1 MLEIKNLVVRYG
13 RITVLHGIDLT
24 LGDNEVVA
32 LIGNNGAGKT
42 TTLKAISGMQK
53 PASGSIEFNG
63 TSLIGLPSHKIVE
76 QGIIHV
82 PEGRRI
88 FTKMTVKENLLMGS
102 YSVRDTK
109 FINDKLAQVIDLFPI
124 LKERINQFGGTLSG
138 GEQQMLAVARALMA
152 NPKVLL
158 LDEPSLGLAPQVVD
172 KIADTVI
179 MISKQGIP
187 ILLVEQ
193 NANVALEISHRA
205 YVIETGNIVMEG
217 KSSDMLADDAV
228 RQTYLGIS

>member
-13 RITVLHGIDLT
+13 RITALHGIDLT

-102 YSVRDTK
+102 YSVRDAK

-138 GEQQMLAVARALMA
+138 GEQQMLAVARAL
-152 NPKVLL
+152 
-158 LDEPSLGLAPQVVD
+158 
-172 KIADTVI
+172 
-179 MISKQGIP
+179 
-187 ILLVEQ
+187 
-193 NANVALEISHRA
+193 
-205 YVIETGNIVMEG
+205 
-217 KSSDMLADDAV
+217 
-228 RQTYLGIS
+228 

>member
-13 RITVLHGIDLT
+13 RITALHGIDLT

-102 YSVRDTK
+102 YSVRDAK

-205 YVIETGNIVMEG
+205 YVIETGNIVMDG

>member
-13 RITVLHGIDLT
+13 RITALHGIDLT

-109 FINDKLAQVIDLFPI
+109 FINDKLAQVVDLFPI
-124 LKERINQFGGTLSG
+124 LKERIHQAGGTLSG